1 MFLIM
6 LQVTGHA
13 GGVPIASPRGRSVE
27 VPFEREHSVSFSFRT
42 VNVRLPITLVIKNN
56 HHKRIITSAHSAKM
70 TIQHEK
76 KHDLTREYN
85 AAFPFVLNC

>member
-27 VPFEREHSVSFSFRT
+27 VPFEREQAFRSGKT
-42 VNVRLPITLVIKNN
+42 TKQNA
-56 HHKRIITSAHSAKM
+56 HKRVLALD
-70 TIQHEK
+70 IQSPMNTA
-76 KHDLTREYN
+76 L
-85 AAFPFVLNC
+85 VLMRKTNI